1 MDYLKLDKAD
11 AIHDAPKPNSQ
22 EKGMKMFIDNIFQGI
37 IHEVYLISNRH
48 PVKKTFCLKMTNYK
62 YVNFCESYTLT

>member
-22 EKGMKMFIDNIFQGI
+22 EKGMKMFVDNIFQGI

-48 PVKKTFCLKMTNYK
+48 PVKKHFA
-62 YVNFCESYTLT
+62 